1 MILCP
6 PLNLKSL
13 SAQGCANK
21 VPVVLIWHRSC
32 HQRTPTVRTH
42 KSKAVTR
49 LSNTRPATKYASYC
63 FRKYSSSEQQPAVYC
78 FSWLEFYPSI
88 IAKKLL
94 VSLTA
99 TNWERGGRGWGRKCQ
114 VVFKYGAEA
123 PSSAVQA
130 RHRLRSPDCCQSCLA
145 LGKGIWVFV
154 TDIQTHAWGIIS

>member
-1 MILCP
+1 MILCQP
-6 PLNLKSL
+6 SNLKM

-63 FRKYSSSEQQPAVYC
+63 FRKYRSSEQQPAVYC

-99 TNWERGGRGWGRKCQ
+99 TNRERGDRDGRGRKCQ

-123 PSSAVQA
+123 PRSAAQA
-130 RHRLRSPDCCQSCLA
+130 RHRSPDCCQSCLA
-145 LGKGIWVFV
+145 LGIGIWVFV
-154 TDIQTHAWGIIS
+154 TDIPTPALGIIS